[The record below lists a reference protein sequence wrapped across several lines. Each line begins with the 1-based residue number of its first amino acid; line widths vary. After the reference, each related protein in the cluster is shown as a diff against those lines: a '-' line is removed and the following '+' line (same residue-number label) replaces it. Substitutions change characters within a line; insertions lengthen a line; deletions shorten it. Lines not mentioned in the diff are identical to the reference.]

1 MFFGVKVTEFYD
13 IADVFA
19 KKKYR
24 IEKLFGSKYSMTDAE

>member
-19 KKKYR
+19 KKS
-24 IEKLFGSKYSMTDAE
+24 IASKNYLVQSIV